1 MLCCIHITFKGDHS
15 LITVHERSLLSFFR
29 TVDEFCLLKYI
40 LLSGDY
46 YITKHRCILCIKIS
60 RVFYTRLLVPHTNT
74 TTGIKPE
81 VQVAVTKS
89 LAKTGYTSSGR
100 EALLLR
106 SVSRYSF
113 SWIFVREEY
122 SNWAVNDS
130 TFYFSIRR

>member
-1 MLCCIHITFKGDHS
+1 M
-15 LITVHERSLLSFFR
+15 
-29 TVDEFCLLKYI
+29 
-40 LLSGDY
+40 
-46 YITKHRCILCIKIS
+46 
-60 RVFYTRLLVPHTNT
+60 FYTRLPHTNT

-89 LAKTGYTSSGR
+89 LAKVQESGYPSSGI

-106 SVSRYSF
+106 SAQCLGILSHG
-113 SWIFVREEY
+113 IFVREEY